1 MIHNELGCVAESN
14 LRRWTVSARDC
25 YLIGG
30 QCEIC
35 PYYELMKNQP
45 RGCQMKATVLELV
58 KVHGKPKEEF
68 EDVEENSDPCANE
81 GFGTH
86 GKSEEQ

>member
-30 QCEIC
+30 NCEIC
-35 PYYELMKNQP
+35 PYFELMKNQP
-45 RGCQMKATVLELV
+45 RGCQMKAVVLELV
-58 KVHGKPKEEF
+58 KAHGKPKEEIA
-68 EDVEENSDPCANE
+68 DVEENSDPCANE

-86 GKSEEQ
+86 GKSKKQ